1 AVSIEEKPKNP
12 RSNYAVP
19 GLYFYDNDVVE
30 IARSLRPS
38 ARGEY
43 EITDVNRTYLER
55 GKLQVQR
62 MDRGTAWLDTGTFAS
77 LMQAGQY
84 VQVIEERQGLK
95 IGCIE
100 EIAWR
105 MGFIDD
111 MKLEE
116 IAKPLVNSGYGKYIL
131 SQLKFGKG

>member
-1 AVSIEEKPKNP
+1 
-12 RSNYAVP
+12 
-19 GLYFYDNDVVE
+19 
-30 IARSLRPS
+30 
-38 ARGEY
+38 
-43 EITDVNRTYLER
+43 
-55 GKLQVQR
+55 
-62 MDRGTAWLDTGTFAS
+62 WLDTGTFAS

-111 MKLEE
+111 AKAEQ
-116 IAKPLVNSGYGKYIL
+116 IAQPLVNSGYGKYIL
-131 SQLKFGKG
+131 DQLKAGKH